1 VGKKKSGGIYQK
13 MSILSA
19 IVLLGIIIFVHELGH
34 FLFAKL
40 LKVRVLK
47 FSLGFGPKIIGKKYG
62 DTEYLISSIPLGGYV
77 KMVGETPE
85 TELTEEEKP
94 FAFNLQPI
102 WKRFVIIFCGP
113 LFNIVFAAIIF
124 FFSFVH
130 GLPVLVPEIGD
141 VMSNTPAE
149 KAGLL
154 KGDRIVRIEG
164 NAVNQWD
171 EMTDLIH
178 KNPGKPI
185 NLEISRGNNTF
196 QITITPE
203 SKKLKNI
210 FGEDKQA
217 GLIGIKPSGS
227 TIIKQET
234 VTEAFRDSIVRTYE
248 ISELTIVSIVKLVQR
263 VIPMDTMGGPVLI
276 VQMAGEQAS
285 RGMLNYFIFMAIIN
299 INLGIINLFPIPILD
314 GGHILF
320 LGIEAVRKKPL
331 SERFVSISQK
341 IGLALILT
349 LMVFVLYF
357 DFMRLITGKQL
368 P

>member
-1 VGKKKSGGIYQK
+1 
-13 MSILSA
+13 M
-19 IVLLGIIIFVHELGH
+19 
-34 FLFAKL
+34 
-40 LKVRVLK
+40 
-47 FSLGFGPKIIGKKYG
+47 
-62 DTEYLISSIPLGGYV
+62 
-77 KMVGETPE
+77 
-85 TELTEEEKP
+85 
-94 FAFNLQPI
+94 
-102 WKRFVIIFCGP
+102 
-113 LFNIVFAAIIF
+113 
-124 FFSFVH
+124 
-130 GLPVLVPEIGD
+130 
-141 VMSNTPAE
+141 
-149 KAGLL
+149 
-154 KGDRIVRIEG
+154 
-164 NAVNQWD
+164 
-171 EMTDLIH
+171 
-178 KNPGKPI
+178 
-185 NLEISRGNNTF
+185 
-196 QITITPE
+196 
-203 SKKLKNI
+203 KNI
-210 FGEDKQA
+210 FGEDKQV
-217 GLIGIKPSGS
+217 GLIGIKPSGN

-234 VTEAFRDSIVRTYE
+234 VPEAFRDGIVRTYE

-341 IGLALILT
+341 IGLAVILT